1 MTPAQILA
9 HEQERVT
16 QNAPETRTLWYLVGS
31 DEDHLVS
38 LMECI
43 FSCSALDLRAI
54 PQLRLHGSPAID
66 AGGVFRDKVN
76 RLFQQL
82 LDSKDILEND
92 LSTGCLLF
100 CEYEDSLQYAS
111 RQKQYSVLGTIVY
124 WFVFIHRFVPYPLTL
139 HPAIIAYAIYGYVP
153 YSVLA
158 KAVPSI
164 APIIRNI
171 ESYTILTSLD
181 EIHDDVMGWLTAI
194 NYPMESFL
202 ADLHDRNRGAQYLAR
217 DIGTRVIMGKRKEA
231 FDMFRTGYRKVLGFI
246 SVCLSLCYIL
256 INSVC
261 SSSSSTFCKIILLLL
276 AIWLSKLTTT

>member
-1 MTPAQILA
+1 MTPAQILT

-16 QNAPETRTLWYLVGS
+16 QNAPEIRIFWHLVGS

-38 LMECI
+38 LMECL
-43 FSCSALDLRAI
+43 FNCPPMDLRAI
-54 PQLRLHGSPAID
+54 PQLHGSPVID

-111 RQKQYSVLGTIVY
+111 RQKQYSVLGTIFY

-181 EIHDDVMGWLTAI
+181 EIHDDVLTWLDTI
-194 NYPMESFL
+194 NYSKESFL
-202 ADLHDRNRGAQYLAR
+202 ADLHDRHRGAQYLSR
-217 DIGTRVIMGKRKEA
+217 ELGTRVIMGKRKEA
-231 FDMFRTGYRKVLGFI
+231 FDMFRNGYRKMLGFI
-246 SVCLSLCYIL
+246 SVYLSSCYL
-256 INSVC
+256 LMDSVC
-261 SSSSSTFCKIILLLL
+261 SSSSLTFCKIILLLL

>member
-9 HEQERVT
+9 HEQERAT
-16 QNAPETRTLWYLVGS
+16 QNPPETRPFWHLVGS

-38 LMECI
+38 LMECL
-43 FSCSALDLRAI
+43 FNCSAADLRKI
-54 PQLRLHGSPAID
+54 PQLRLHGSQAID

-82 LDSKDILEND
+82 LDSRDILEED
-92 LSTGCLLF
+92 QITGCLLF

-124 WFVFIHRFVPYPLTL
+124 WFVFIHPVVPYPLGL
-139 HPAIIAYAIYGYVP
+139 HPAIIAYAINGYVP
-153 YSVLA
+153 NSVLA
-158 KAVPSI
+158 RALPAV

-181 EIHDDVMGWLTAI
+181 EIHDDVKSWLEAI
-194 NYPMESFL
+194 NYRIELFL

-217 DIGTRVIMGKRKEA
+217 EIGTRVIMGKRKEA
-231 FDMFRTGYRKVLGFI
+231 FDMFRNGYRKMSGVF
-246 SVCLSLCYIL
+246 SVCLSIRVPPVQLYS
-256 INSVC
+256 N
-261 SSSSSTFCKIILLLL
+261 
-276 AIWLSKLTTT
+276 IWVLYSWGVQLSG